1 MEAVLE
7 VGVLGRCTCKPNWWL
22 TPCPYHLRTD
32 RRHSE
37 VIMELHVIN
46 QPNDDL
52 LKEHARW
59 VVESDLALA
68 QSEFQWL
75 VKDKLEVGLEEWLK
89 DLSDFTKQ
97 EKSLLD
103 SIGFDEEADAGTWIL
118 LAISN
123 GEPVGMARTVVWGD
137 GIWSVNSVFVDPS
150 HRNKGVGYALMD
162 KVKRT
167 AQEFDGKQIQLSVY
181 NRNAAAMKLYQKL
194 GFISYTTNMACSL

>member
-1 MEAVLE
+1 
-7 VGVLGRCTCKPNWWL
+7 
-22 TPCPYHLRTD
+22 
-32 RRHSE
+32 
-37 VIMELHVIN
+37 MELHVIN